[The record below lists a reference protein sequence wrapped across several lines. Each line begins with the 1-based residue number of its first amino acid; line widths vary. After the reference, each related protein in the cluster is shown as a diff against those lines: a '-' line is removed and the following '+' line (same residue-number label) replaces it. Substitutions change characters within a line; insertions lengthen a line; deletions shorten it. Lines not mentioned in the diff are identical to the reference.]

1 MTLICYYSLPFLT
14 WGNAYGNPCIHEEP
28 REPYRKGDRSTA
40 MGHSHLQGRTHRERI
55 LEASRRQK
63 LTATFLV
70 VILDTTAEEEES
82 DATKKGQENSTEENR
97 IGGWIMKEE
106 LFSGY
111 ECINNVFILLVTPCT
126 LR

>member
-1 MTLICYYSLPFLT
+1 MF

-63 LTATFLV
+63 LTSRIRT
-70 VILDTTAEEEES
+70 S
-82 DATKKGQENSTEENR
+82 DVP
-97 IGGWIMKEE
+97 GGE
-106 LFSGY
+106 Y
-111 ECINNVFILLVTPCT
+111 INNSFIDINKDGVDLCPSLLISINHYFIDIIYDGVHIDINKKIIYINNSIIDINK
-126 LR
+126 